1 MDINLFNYTLPEE
14 RIAQRPAE
22 NRDGSRLLV
31 YHRDSQEIE
40 HRMFSDIVDYI
51 NKGDVLVLNDSR
63 VIHARLIGVK
73 ESTGATIELFLVKSL
88 PSPDGEAVWETLAR
102 PAKRLKEGDV
112 VRFTPETSPPHTELS
127 VTTDSQSG
135 QSEQS
140 ADDFRAV
147 VIGPTE
153 GGGRIV
159 RFEYTGDFEEAIERL
174 GRMPLPPY
182 IRREA
187 DSADAERYQTVYARA
202 PGSVAAPTA
211 GLHFTAPLLDR
222 IRAKGAEIAFVTLHV
237 GLGTFRPVK
246 TAQIEEHEMHSEDYY
261 ISEETADIVSRAKAE
276 GRRVI
281 CVGTTSVRTLESA
294 ADSTGGTG
302 GIEDVKPG
310 ESATDIFIYP
320 GYRFKIADALITNFH
335 LPKSTLMMLISAL
348 AGREEMLRVYEEA
361 VRLGYRFFSY
371 GDAMFIE

>member
-14 RIAQRPAE
+14 LIAQRPAE
-22 NRDGSRLLV
+22 YRDGSRLLV
-31 YHRDSQEIE
+31 YHRDSKTTE

-51 NKGDVLVLNDSR
+51 GRGDVLVLNDSR

-73 ESTGATIELFLVKSL
+73 ESTGAVIELFLVKSR
-88 PSPDGEAVWETLAR
+88 PSPDGDAVWETLAK

-112 VRFTPETSPPHTELS
+112 VKFS
-127 VTTDSQSG
+127 
-135 QSEQS
+135 
-140 ADDFRAV
+140 DDFSAA

-159 RFEYTGDFEEAIERL
+159 RFCYSGEFEEQIERL

-182 IRREA
+182 IHREA
-187 DSADAERYQTVYARA
+187 DSDDADRYQTVYAKL

-211 GLHFTAPLLDR
+211 GLHFTAHLLDR
-222 IRAKGAEIAFVTLHV
+222 IWAKEAEIAFVTLHV

-246 TAQIEEHEMHSEDYY
+246 TERIEEHEMHSEDYY
-261 ISEETADIVSRAKAE
+261 ISEESADIINRAKAE
-276 GRRVI
+276 GRRII

-294 ADSTGGTG
+294 AAPAPAAAVSFAATAAA
-302 GIEDVKPG
+302 VRPG
-310 ESATDIFIYP
+310 EGSTDIFIYP
-320 GYRFKIADALITNFH
+320 GYKFKIADALITNFH
-335 LPKSTLMMLISAL
+335 LPKSTLMMLISAM
-348 AGREEMLRVYEEA
+348 AGREEMLRAYGEA
-361 VRLGYRFFSY
+361 VSRGYRFFSY